1 MHSIEVCICI
11 SISKIFLTIVVLFV
25 IDIIIETGGSK
36 PLSIK
41 NGVITVKVGST
52 VYTVDGITIV
62 IICNVIS
69 GDPPITISWFRN
81 GVLDQSRGNAT
92 AINVTD
98 TQLNSPTITVTD
110 TQLVVFT
117 CRAENTETFTQLDT
131 IIQHAST
138 RFCV

>member
-1 MHSIEVCICI
+1 MHIAI
-11 SISKIFLTIVVLFV
+11 SISNAFLTTVILFV
-25 IDIIIETGGSK
+25 IGIVIETGGSK
-36 PLSIK
+36 PLSVE

-69 GDPPITISWFRN
+69 GDPPITISWLRN
-81 GVLDQSRGNAT
+81 GVLDQSRGNVT
-92 AINVTD
+92 TINVTD
-98 TQLNSPTITVTD
+98 TQLNSPMINVTD
-110 TQLVVFT
+110 AQLVVFT
-117 CRAENTETFTQLDT
+117 CKAENMKTSTQWDI

>member
-1 MHSIEVCICI
+1 MHIAIFI
-11 SISKIFLTIVVLFV
+11 SNIFLTTVVLFV
-25 IDIIIETGGSK
+25 IGIVIETGGSK
-36 PLSIK
+36 PLSVE
-41 NGVITVKVGST
+41 NGVITVNVGST

-69 GDPPITISWFRN
+69 GDPPITISWLRN
-81 GVLDQSRGNAT
+81 GVLDQSRGNIT
-92 AINVTD
+92 TINVTD
-98 TQLNSPTITVTD
+98 TQLNAPTINVTD

-117 CRAENTETFTQLDT
+117 CRAENTETFTQRDT

>member
-1 MHSIEVCICI
+1 M
-11 SISKIFLTIVVLFV
+11 LFV
-25 IDIIIETGGSK
+25 IGIVIETGGSK
-36 PLSIK
+36 PLSVE

-62 IICNVIS
+62 IICDVIS

-81 GVLDQSRGNAT
+81 GVLDRSRGNAT
-92 AINVTD
+92 TIYVTDTQLNAATINVTD
-98 TQLNSPTITVTD
+98 TQP
-110 TQLVVFT
+110 VVFT
-117 CRAENTETFTQLDT
+117 CRAENAKAFTQWDT

>member
-1 MHSIEVCICI
+1 MHIAI
-11 SISKIFLTIVVLFV
+11 SISNVFLTTYTVVLFV

-36 PLSIK
+36 PLSVE
-41 NGVITVKVGST
+41 NGVITVHVGST

-69 GDPPITISWFRN
+69 GDPPITISWLRN
-81 GVLDQSRGNAT
+81 GVLGQSRGNAT
-92 AINVTD
+92 TINVTD
-98 TQLNSPTITVTD
+98 TQLNSPKINVTD

-117 CRAENTETFTQLDT
+117 CRAENTKAFTQRDT
-131 IIQHAST
+131 IIQHASA